1 MTLPR
6 GPFNHDNIWV
16 NISPRLV
23 LQYFSPCDKQ
33 TFWKKKPF
41 SYHLALWSQASD
53 IGHDWRHQDPLS
65 CKGRTVSHTFLLSL
79 VLCLM
84 KRGAGNGYGQT
95 IFRGSH
101 CCLQPTFI
109 SLELQYLGFLYCG
122 CCLIIKFLISTRNFF
137 LQY

>member
-33 TFWKKKPF
+33 TFWKKEPF
-41 SYHLALWSQASD
+41 IYYSASWSQASD
-53 IGHDWRHQDPLS
+53 IGHDWRYQDPLS
-65 CKGRTVSHTFLLSL
+65 CKGPTVSHTFLLSL

-84 KRGAGNGYGQT
+84 KRGQGMEWPDNHLEAG
-95 IFRGSH
+95 H
-101 CCLQPTFI
+101 CCLQPTFYI
-109 SLELQYLGFLYCG
+109 LGATIFRIFIFWPFDTLCHFSN
-122 CCLIIKFLISTRNFF
+122 LDL
-137 LQY
+137 